1 MYIYCTKGEKFIMKI
16 KKLSILLALL
26 LFVATLCVMG
36 CKNSSQDPE
45 AFAVSIYKVEKEQDD
60 DGNVSITNYALWK
73 SYNVTPTQAIDL
85 PDYNPEKADK
95 DSKMSYKNNYSTGRD
110 DVSGEVNG
118 KILNCKNKIQF
129 IPYAASIIY
138 VRERQKKTINFF
150 YEGKNIAESLSA
162 TQIEEFNNTF
172 VNTYEESFSVR
183 FLGDWLQTFFTSSTQ
198 KVVAQLYTREN
209 GDKAFE
215 RIEVQRYVSYND
227 EYRYSYSYRT
237 FNLIKNTNVYV
248 KIETIETQSLEG
260 SRMSVIEGERLAR
273 ESGYTN
279 IE

>member
-1 MYIYCTKGEKFIMKI
+1 MKI
-16 KKLSILLALL
+16 KKLSISLAA
-26 LFVATLCVMG
+26 VLCIMVFCMMG
-36 CKNSSQDPE
+36 CTNSAQAPE
-45 AFAVSIYKVEKEQDD
+45 AFAVSIYKVEKEQDEY
-60 DGNVSITNYALWK
+60 GNVYVKNQSLWK
-73 SYNVTPTQAIDL
+73 SYTVMPTQAIDL
-85 PDYNPEKADK
+85 PDYNPEQNNKE
-95 DSKMSYKNNYSTGRD
+95 SKILYIDGYSYNYSVGGGSSSSMNS
-110 DVSGEVNG
+110 SGYFFV
-118 KILNCKNKIQF
+118 CKNKVQF
-129 IPYAASIIY
+129 IPYANSTLF
-138 VRERQKKTINFF
+138 VRERTKKTINFF
-150 YEGKNIAESLSA
+150 YEGKNIKEYLSE

-227 EYRYSYSYRT
+227 EYRYSYNYRT

-273 ESGYTN
+273 ESGYTSAG
-279 IE
+279 